1 MSELNELHICSLHI
15 VVSNKVFE
23 SRKDQLRGM

>member
-1 MSELNELHICSLHI
+1 MSELNELHICSLHT

-23 SRKDQLRGM
+23 SMEDQLSSM